1 MALEDNRLISMTRAR
16 GQSSSSL
23 LDRKYPHQVLVLA
36 QKVVGKA
43 LDKVIAFHA
52 ELGVPVKTHSIR
64 KDDRWY
70 LLYCFADQQ
79 HAARFQVEFG
89 GEIINQRKEP

>member
-1 MALEDNRLISMTRAR
+1 MTRAR
-16 GQSSSSL
+16 GQSSRTL
-23 LDRKYPHQVLVLA
+23 LNREYPHQVLVLA

-64 KDDRWY
+64 KDDRWH
-70 LLYCFADQQ
+70 LLYCFADPQ

-89 GEIINQRKEP
+89 GEIINQRKEPQAW

>member
-1 MALEDNRLISMTRAR
+1 VATGNAAGAGTAEGRAR
-16 GQSSSSL
+16 DQSSRML
-23 LDRKYPHQVLVLA
+23 TDREYPHQVLVSA
-36 QKVVGKA
+36 ERVAGKM
-43 LDKVIAFHA
+43 LDNVIAFHA
-52 ELGVPVKTHSIR
+52 ELGIPTKSRSIR

-89 GEIINQRKEP
+89 GEIVTQ

>member
-1 MALEDNRLISMTRAR
+1 MTRAR
-16 GQSSSSL
+16 GQSSRTL
-23 LDRKYPHQVLVLA
+23 LHREFPHQVAVLA
-36 QKVVGKA
+36 QKVAGKA

-70 LLYCFADQQ
+70 LLYCFADPQQ
-79 HAARFQVEFG
+79 AARFQAEFG
-89 GEIINQRKEP
+89 GEIIPQ

>member
-1 MALEDNRLISMTRAR
+1 MTRAQD
-16 GQSSSSL
+16 QSSSTL

-36 QKVVGKA
+36 QKVAGTA

-52 ELGVPVKTHSIR
+52 ELGVPPKTRSIR

-70 LLYCFADQQ
+70 LLYCFADPQ
-79 HAARFQVEFG
+79 HAARFQGEFG
-89 GEIINQRKEP
+89 GEIINQ